1 MKVTIEM
8 NNKEVQEYI
17 GGDYLSP
24 EFEYQSLIQN
34 DAKVILENS
43 GFQGI
48 ETGDITVTITHD

>member
-34 DAKVILENS
+34 DTKVILENS

-48 ETGDITVTITHD
+48 ETGDITVTIHD